1 MSPAPAAALLAAVVV
16 AALAATHTWSVAA
29 ICVAL
34 LAAAWRAP
42 ARRRWPYL
50 VGTLVSA
57 LFLFAVT
64 PLVEQIG
71 SHPLWTGPTIPL
83 LGTLDVTTEE
93 LHGALFQALRLSAV
107 GLAFAVYA
115 LRLDH
120 DRLLAGAGWARR
132 STLAVAMATRLVPLL
147 ERDVRDLRVALRG
160 RGVELAPVR
169 LLSPLLAGSL
179 ERGLNVAEAMEAR
192 GYGGPRR
199 TRAPERGMTRREW
212 ALTAVGASA
221 LVLVAA
227 ALLLGM
233 TDFRYYDTLGDPWR
247 PAAIAGAAALTALL
261 AGAAAVVRWPR

>member
-1 MSPAPAAALLAAVVV
+1 LAAVVV

-71 SHPLWTGPTIPL
+71 SHPLWTGPTIPV

-192 GYGGPRR
+192 GYGRAGR
-199 TRAPERGMTRREW
+199 TRAPRPAWGRLDRA
-212 ALTAVGASA
+212 ALPAAVAVVVVGA
-221 LVLVAA
+221 LWL
-227 ALLLGM
+227 
-233 TDFRYYDTLGDPWR
+233 
-247 PAAIAGAAALTALL
+247 
-261 AGAAAVVRWPR
+261 